1 MINEDGKVLIVVAGE
16 PVAQGRPR
24 ISTAGGFARAYDPA
38 KSRNWKQYARLV
50 AQQVMEGETTV
61 LCGPVSLSVRVYRQI
76 PKSLSKKKRQQAIEG
91 MLLPTT
97 KPDLDNYVKGATDAI
112 NGIVIK
118 DDSQIVKF
126 HEPFGKWYSD
136 RPRVEIEI
144 KEI

>member
-1 MINEDGKVLIVVAGE
+1 LINDDGTILIVVAGE

-24 ISTAGGFARAYDPA
+24 ISTAGGFPRAYDPA

-50 AQQVMEGETTV
+50 AQEVMQNEET
-61 LCGPVSLSVRVYRQI
+61 LLYGPVSLSVRVYRSI
-76 PKSLSKKKRQQAIEG
+76 PKSFSKKKRQGALEG
-91 MLLPTT
+91 GYLPTT
-97 KPDLDNYVKGATDAI
+97 RPDLDNYVKGATDAI

-136 RPRVEIEI
+136 KPRVEIEI

>member
-1 MINEDGKVLIVVAGE
+1 MINDNGTILIVVAGE

-24 ISTAGGFARAYDPA
+24 ISTVNGFPRAYDPA

-50 AQQVMEGETTV
+50 AQQVMEREET
-61 LCGPVSLSVRVYRQI
+61 LLYGPVSLSVRVYRKM
-76 PKSLSKKKRQQAIEG
+76 PKSFSKKKQTQALEG
-91 MLLPTT
+91 SLLPTT
-97 KPDLDNYVKGATDAI
+97 KPDLDNYVKGATDSI

-118 DDSQIVKF
+118 DDNQIVKF

-136 RPRVEIEI
+136 KPRVEIEI